1 MIGQAPDMGQRQYS
15 DNSWEIKIM
24 QTTMDRSQLSYPID
38 AMPLIHKALRAEA
51 ARVEEAVSIGRA

>member
-1 MIGQAPDMGQRQYS
+1 MGQRQYS
-15 DNSWEIKIM
+15 DNSWEIKSM